1 MVQILAA
8 IFAVL
13 LGSVLMKLGNAMLSL
28 TVTLT
33 LNENGTSLEVIGL
46 VSAAFSGGFLL
57 GGFYARRMI
66 GAVGHVRALSLTTAV
81 AAIATLAFPLVLDGA
96 VWAGLRAIYG
106 FTGAVAYI
114 VFESWLNER
123 ATPDTRGRVLGVYAT
138 ANYFALTLGQ
148 LLINTTPLGGG
159 LAFSLCA
166 ALLLAGLMPV
176 VATSLP
182 QPELK
187 AAQRLS
193 ARQLYRESPLAVV
206 TVTGGG
212 LMSGGLFGMVAVFA
226 QDIGLPLLRV
236 TLLTGA
242 YVFGAFLLMWLIG
255 RFSDK
260 FGRRAALALA
270 LGAVVALSAVM
281 ALSGELAIGFWGLV
295 AIALVL
301 GANMLSIYHSAV
313 AHAYDR
319 LPKEHYVAASG
330 SFQIFFSVGSIGGPI
345 ITGFLMERLGPYS
358 LWVYSAAIA
367 ALLLAFVAYRW
378 IVRPA
383 VTVEVD
389 APSTQPAPQQVVSN

>member
-1 MVQILAA
+1 MVQLLSA

-13 LGSVLMKLGNAMLSL
+13 LGSVLMKLGNALLSL
-28 TVTLT
+28 TVTLS
-33 LNENGTSLEVIGL
+33 LNESGTSKEVIGL

-66 GAVGHVRALSLTTAV
+66 GAVGHVRALSLATAA
-81 AAIATLAFPLVLDGA
+81 AAIVTLAFPLVVDGA
-96 VWAGLRAIYG
+96 VWAGLRAVYG
-106 FTGAVAYI
+106 FTGAVTYI

-123 ATPDTRGRVLGVYAT
+123 ATADTRGRVLGVYAT

-212 LMSGGLFGMVAVFA
+212 LLSGGLFGMVAIFA
-226 QDIGLPLLRV
+226 QDIGL
-236 TLLTGA
+236 TLLQVSLLSGA
-242 YVFGAFLLMWLIG
+242 YVFGAFLLMWAIG
-255 RFSDK
+255 RMSDR
-260 FGRRAALALA
+260 FGRRVALAWA
-270 LGAVVALSAVM
+270 LGVVVLLSVVM
-281 ALSGELAIGFWGLV
+281 ALSGEFGLGFWPLI

-301 GANMLSIYHSAV
+301 GGHMLSIYHSAV

-319 LPKEHYVAASG
+319 LPREHYVAASG
-330 SFQIFFSVGSIGGPI
+330 SFQVFFSLGSIAGPV
-345 ITGFLMERLGPYS
+345 ITGFLMQRLGPYS
-358 LWVYSAAIA
+358 LWIYSAAIA
-367 ALLLAFVAYRW
+367 ALLLLFVAYRW

-383 VTVEVD
+383 VTID
-389 APSTQPAPQQVVSN
+389 AAAPQPQPPQEVVTN